1 MAAQRARP
9 AIGSLRGHHR
19 RRGEIV
25 EAREW
30 RSARPRPSGE
40 EMGGTWTAGLEG
52 PGRIGLAERQGP
64 AGAHWQARV
73 QACIEGQVR
82 MAPTNGGKSV
92 PVGEPVALLRRL
104 RCSRTGRSDRE
115 APVLSRPSTW
125 PHRGSWMF
133 ERDRKRETRTEGETR
148 GKKKIVGSGTARE
161 GGTEKRD
168 DWREGGAVSRG
179 ATRVRAW
186 IIRSRVTRGLSR
198 RICIEGNG
206 A

>member
-1 MAAQRARP
+1 MQLSPLGRR
-9 AIGSLRGHHR
+9 SVLCGHHR
-19 RRGEIV
+19 RHGEIV

-52 PGRIGLAERQGP
+52 PGSVGLAERQGP
-64 AGAHWQARV
+64 AGAHWQAGA

-148 GKKKIVGSGTARE
+148 GREKGEKKNRGRPGKEGRRRETIGEKEAR
-161 GGTEKRD
+161 
-168 DWREGGAVSRG
+168 
-179 ATRVRAW
+179 
-186 IIRSRVTRGLSR
+186 
-198 RICIEGNG
+198 
-206 A
+206 